1 MNLFSPHLKR
11 NELIKF
17 AKELDFSK
25 SQDLLINVHRNH
37 AFEGVQSIIAPF
49 LHFANLRAEFNFSS
63 YDDSLSFDNFKEASL
78 ELLWLDLTRYKNNVQ
93 NFIEERLLE
102 LRKISQNPILVLSL
116 GEFKTDKKILNC
128 EIFNIEKL
136 IKEYFDEDDILDLA
150 KEELTGSKLNNK
162 ALIFLAQI
170 LGLSLIPAL
179 VKPALKALVLDL
191 DNTLYQGILGEE
203 GIDNLNLSPLHK
215 TLQEKIKTFK
225 KQGFLLA
232 LASKNEEKDAKKL
245 FEIRKDFI
253 LQWDDFDTRMINWE
267 PKGENI
273 LKIAKKFNI
282 NTNAM
287 LFIDDNIAE
296 LENTKFTGVKTL
308 LCDENILYK
317 IKLFPNLLKLSN
329 TKEDQ
334 IRAKDI
340 AANALR
346 EELKSLS
353 DEEYFQ
359 KQTGVKRTNDPI
371 FSFAIKGA
379 KEELFLKDTTSCF
392 GENCVYEVLTKENGK
407 YMTFGGQGHTLTHY
421 AEEQFNVF
429 YRYHK
434 IFSGILIDENNIS
447 YNKTISYY
455 VRKLDIS
462 SEPNLIN
469 IINIVNNTKNFKK
482 NNFAG
487 DHINI
492 YNAKEYIEILW
503 KKLDINQTILIENYD
518 TIY

>member
-136 IKEYFDEDDILDLA
+136 IKEYFDEEDILDLA

-215 TLQEKIKTFK
+215 TLQEKC
-225 KQGFLLA
+225 
-232 LASKNEEKDAKKL
+232 
-245 FEIRKDFI
+245 
-253 LQWDDFDTRMINWE
+253 
-267 PKGENI
+267 KG
-273 LKIAKKFNI
+273 
-282 NTNAM
+282 
-287 LFIDDNIAE
+287 
-296 LENTKFTGVKTL
+296 
-308 LCDENILYK
+308 Y
-317 IKLFPNLLKLSN
+317 
-329 TKEDQ
+329 
-334 IRAKDI
+334 
-340 AANALR
+340 
-346 EELKSLS
+346 
-353 DEEYFQ
+353 
-359 KQTGVKRTNDPI
+359 
-371 FSFAIKGA
+371 
-379 KEELFLKDTTSCF
+379 
-392 GENCVYEVLTKENGK
+392 
-407 YMTFGGQGHTLTHY
+407 
-421 AEEQFNVF
+421 
-429 YRYHK
+429 
-434 IFSGILIDENNIS
+434 
-447 YNKTISYY
+447 
-455 VRKLDIS
+455 
-462 SEPNLIN
+462 
-469 IINIVNNTKNFKK
+469 FKK
-482 NNFAG
+482 NM
-487 DHINI
+487 
-492 YNAKEYIEILW
+492 
-503 KKLDINQTILIENYD
+503 
-518 TIY
+518 